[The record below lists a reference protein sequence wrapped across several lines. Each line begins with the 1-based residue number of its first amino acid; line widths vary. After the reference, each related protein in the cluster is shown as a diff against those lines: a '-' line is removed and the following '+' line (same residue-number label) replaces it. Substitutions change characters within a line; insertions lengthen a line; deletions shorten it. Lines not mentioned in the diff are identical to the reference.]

1 MVQSISEYHT
11 GKDGLKGATISQQA
25 ESGTSGDL
33 FDLLVIGGGIN
44 GVGIARDAAG
54 RGLSVLLCERD
65 DLGGATSSASSKL
78 LHGGLRYLEQFQ
90 FRMVRH
96 ALAEREVLLES
107 APHIIAPM
115 RFVLPHNP
123 SIRRYWVIRLGVFL
137 YDRLARRATLEGSRA
152 LDFRP
157 GRDSSPLKDDFERGF
172 EYSDC
177 WVDDARLV
185 LLTAMDARTRG
196 ATILTRTAC
205 TAADWDED
213 HWDIRLLD
221 TINDTVNEIQARVV
235 VNAAGPWA
243 ESVAREILG
252 VETDIESRLVK
263 GSHIVVPK
271 LFDDERAFILQ
282 NDDRRVVFVLPFE
295 EDFTLI
301 GTTDIPYDGDPSQVD
316 IDDDE
321 IEYLCGVASS
331 HFKKQ
336 VTFKDVVWSFSGV
349 RPLYNDGSTSVSAI
363 SRDYLLEEHSLAGRS
378 EIQAVTVWGG
388 KLTGFRLLAEDVLK
402 RFERQFPVMGGPWT
416 ANATLPG
423 GNLLPR
429 GIDRFIGMLTQ
440 VYDWMP
446 PDLARAWARRYGSMV
461 HTVAGNGSAL
471 DDLGQEIC
479 PKLYA
484 REVEYLVRH
493 EWAHTS
499 EDILW
504 RRTKLGL
511 HASQEDVDRLS
522 AFIIELDDKNRWT
535 E

>member
-1 MVQSISEYHT
+1 M
-11 GKDGLKGATISQQA
+11 
-25 ESGTSGDL
+25 
-33 FDLLVIGGGIN
+33 
-44 GVGIARDAAG
+44 
-54 RGLSVLLCERD
+54 LLCERA

-107 APHIIAPM
+107 APHIIAPL
-115 RFVLPHNP
+115 RFVLPHNR
-123 SIRRYWVIRLGVFL
+123 SIRPYWMIRLGVFL
-137 YDRLARRATLEGSRA
+137 YDRLARRATLEGSNA
-152 LDFRP
+152 LDFRTEC
-157 GRDSSPLKDDFERGF
+157 DSSPLKDDFERGF

-185 LLTAMDARTRG
+185 LLTAMDARNRG

-205 TAADWDED
+205 SAAEWVED
-213 HWDIRLLD
+213 HWNVQLLD

-252 VETDIESRLVK
+252 VETGIQPRLVK

-282 NDDRRVVFVLPFE
+282 SDDKRVVFVLPFE
-295 EDFTLI
+295 RDFTLI
-301 GTTDIPYDGDPSQVD
+301 GTTDIPYDGDPSLVE

-331 HFKKQ
+331 HFRTQ
-336 VTFKDVVWSFSGV
+336 IMPEDVVWSYSGV
-349 RPLYNDGSTSVSAI
+349 RPLYDDGASSVSAI
-363 SRDYLLEEHSLAGRS
+363 SRDYLLEEHRFKGRD
-378 EIQAVTVWGG
+378 ELRALTVWGG
-388 KLTGFRLLAEDVLK
+388 KLTGFRHLAEDAMEHLGDA
-402 RFERQFPVMGGPWT
+402 FPSMGEPWT
-416 ANATLPG
+416 ADAKLPG
-423 GNLLPR
+423 GELLPR
-429 GIDRFIGMLTQ
+429 GLDRFTRMLTQ

-446 PDLARAWARRYGSMV
+446 ADLARAWARRYGSMV
-461 HTVAGNGSAL
+461 HTVAGNASSL
-471 DDLGQEIC
+471 DDLGPEIC
-479 PKLYA
+479 QGLYA
-484 REVEYLVRH
+484 READYLLRH
-493 EWAHTS
+493 EWARTP

-511 HASQEDVDRLS
+511 HASQDDAARL
-522 AFIIELDDKNRWT
+522 ATYIDDLSTDYPAR
-535 E
+535 